1 MRIFVILCS
10 QAPALEA
17 SLNIAREEVARLRA
31 GCKLLRDA
39 CAQARG
45 DREAEALQQQ
55 LDVLGALASAPLQYN
70 SPLDHIRHALFHL
83 NKAPVTFSTLNSHSP
98 QFPLLQ
104 CFPLAPSPPSLAIH
118 HLT

>member
-1 MRIFVILCS
+1 MRIFGILCS
-10 QAPALEA
+10 QAPAVET
-17 SLNIAREEVARLRA
+17 SLSIAREEVARLRA

-45 DREAEALQQQ
+45 DREAESLQQQ

-83 NKAPVTFSTLNSHSP
+83 KKTCSLTSLKI
-98 QFPLLQ
+98 PLPSN
-104 CFPLAPSPPSLAIH
+104 PLVAVLPTRTPTPYNPSPNL
-118 HLT
+118 